1 MIGLFV
7 IAFIVLFVFIYYE
20 DIKGFIVATIYM
32 HKLPEPKANFF
43 FGNISSFLDTPEN
56 IFKILR
62 KWGTDYYP
70 IYHTWVAH
78 MSAVNIVNP
87 YDFEII
93 MSNMKHNT
101 KGYFYHMFHNWL
113 GTGLLTSEGNKWQ
126 ERRKILTPAFHF
138 NILKEFI
145 KVFEAET
152 KNLVDVLMKE
162 SHKPYVA
169 ITDLISD
176 FTLDTI
182 GETAMGTNFKEEDIK
197 VSGRDYKKA
206 IHEIGKLYVYRL
218 SRPWL
223 LYNLLYVFVPQYFK
237 EKKLVKTLH
246 TFTTNVISNRQKNFR
261 TTKTESE
268 VDFSYSKRKRLA
280 MLDLLLTAKK
290 QEGCIDDDGIREE
303 VDTFMFEGH
312 DTTSVAISY
321 ALMLI
326 ACHRDIQDRIYEEIQ
341 QVVTDS
347 SQLDYQTLQEL
358 KYMEMC
364 IKEVLRMYPSV
375 PFIAR
380 ILGEDIK
387 THSGHI
393 LKTGSL
399 VQLHIYDV
407 HYNPDIYPNPKTF
420 DPDRFLPENSQ
431 NRHNFAYVPFSA
443 GPRNCI
449 GQKFAILE
457 IKTVLCGILSAFIL
471 EPVDTPETVE
481 LITDVVLRSKDNIK
495 VKFVPRKTVY

>member
-1 MIGLFV
+1 MIWLFV
-7 IAFIVLFVFIYYE
+7 VAFIVLFVLIIY
-20 DIKGFIVATIYM
+20 DQFKGFIFATIYM
-32 HKLPEPKANFF
+32 HKLPEPQANFF
-43 FGNISSFLDTPEN
+43 VGNMSSLFDTPEN

-62 KWGTDYYP
+62 KWGRDYYP

-78 MSAVNIVNP
+78 LSAVNIVNP

-113 GTGLLTSEGNKWQ
+113 GTGLLTSEGSKWQ

-138 NILKEFI
+138 NILQEFI

-152 KNLVDVLMKE
+152 KNLVDVFKQE
-162 SHKPYVA
+162 CHKPYIA
-169 ITDLISD
+169 ITDFISD

-182 GETAMGTNFKEEDIK
+182 ETAMGTNFKEENIK
-197 VSGRDYKKA
+197 VSGRDYKTA
-206 IHEIGKLYVYRL
+206 IHEIGKIYVYRL
-218 SRPWL
+218 SHPWL
-223 LYNLLYVFVPQYFK
+223 LHNLFYVFVPQYFK
-237 EKKLVKTLH
+237 EKKLIQTLH
-246 TFTTNVISNRQKNFR
+246 TFTTNVISNRQRNFR
-261 TTKTESE
+261 SIKAQNE

-280 MLDLLLTAKK
+280 MLDLLLAAKK
-290 QEGCIDDDGIREE
+290 QEGCIDDGGIREE

-341 QVVTDS
+341 QVVPES
-347 SQLDYQTLQEL
+347 SQLNYQILQDL

-364 IKEVLRMYPSV
+364 IKEVLRMYPSA
-375 PFIAR
+375 PLIAR
-380 ILGEDIK
+380 VLGEDIK
-387 THSGHI
+387 THSGYI
-393 LKTGSL
+393 LKTGSM

-407 HYNPDIYPNPKTF
+407 HHNPDIYPNPEKF
-420 DPDRFLPENSQ
+420 DPDRFLPENCQ

-457 IKTVLCGILSAFIL
+457 IKAVLCGILAAFIL

-481 LITDVVLRSKDNIK
+481 LIGDVVLRSKDNIK
-495 VKFVPRKTVY
+495 VKFIPRKNVKV